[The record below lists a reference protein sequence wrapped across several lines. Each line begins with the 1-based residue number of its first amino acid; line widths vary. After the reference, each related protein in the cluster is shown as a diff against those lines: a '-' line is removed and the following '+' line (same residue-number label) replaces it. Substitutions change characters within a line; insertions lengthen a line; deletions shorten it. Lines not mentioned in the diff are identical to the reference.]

1 MRLRARTLSGIPGGF
16 LYAPRKMLR
25 AEARGHNSQ
34 LALLR
39 QVSPGLQRIFQRA
52 SSLHPGG
59 PCPESH
65 RRCVLAGVRDEGKVV
80 VGERRWRKLD
90 DARGPLGAA
99 ASRGCCGGVRT
110 LRDREDVGS
119 MGTLGD
125 REDVDS
131 MGTLGNREASEVF
144 IPLGG
149 GCPGIAGWS

>member
-65 RRCVLAGVRDEGKVV
+65 RRWVLAGVRDEGKVV
-80 VGERRWRKLD
+80 VGERGGGSWTM
-90 DARGPLGAA
+90 RGPFG
-99 ASRGCCGGVRT
+99 RR
-110 LRDREDVGS
+110 
-119 MGTLGD
+119 
-125 REDVDS
+125 
-131 MGTLGNREASEVF
+131 
-144 IPLGG
+144 
-149 GCPGIAGWS
+149 GIARLWIAHC

>member
-65 RRCVLAGVRDEGKVV
+65 RRWVLAGVRDEGKVV
-80 VGERRWRKLD
+80 AEER
-90 DARGPLGAA
+90 
-99 ASRGCCGGVRT
+99 
-110 LRDREDVGS
+110 
-119 MGTLGD
+119 
-125 REDVDS
+125 
-131 MGTLGNREASEVF
+131 
-144 IPLGG
+144 GG
-149 GCPGIAGWS
+149 GSWTMRGALWAPRHREVVDRALLSRSLIFGADMIECS

>member
-25 AEARGHNSQ
+25 AEAWGHNSQ

-65 RRCVLAGVRDEGKVV
+65 RRWVLAGVRDEGKVV
-80 VGERRWRKLD
+80 VGER
-90 DARGPLGAA
+90 
-99 ASRGCCGGVRT
+99 
-110 LRDREDVGS
+110 
-119 MGTLGD
+119 
-125 REDVDS
+125 
-131 MGTLGNREASEVF
+131 
-144 IPLGG
+144 GG
-149 GCPGIAGWS
+149 GSWTMRGALWAPRHREVVDRALLSCSLIFGTDMIECR

>member
-65 RRCVLAGVRDEGKVV
+65 RRWVLAGVRDEGKVV
-80 VGERRWRKLD
+80 AEAGRC
-90 DARGPLGAA
+90 AGPLGAA
-99 ASRGCCGGVRT
+99 ASRGC
-110 LRDREDVGS
+110 GS
-119 MGTLGD
+119 RIVKL
-125 REDVDS
+125 
-131 MGTLGNREASEVF
+131 
-144 IPLGG
+144 
-149 GCPGIAGWS
+149 